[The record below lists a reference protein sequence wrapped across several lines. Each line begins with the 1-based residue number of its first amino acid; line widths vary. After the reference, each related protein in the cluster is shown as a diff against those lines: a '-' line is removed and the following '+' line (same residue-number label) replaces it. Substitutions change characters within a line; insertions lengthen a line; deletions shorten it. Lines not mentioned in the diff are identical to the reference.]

1 MPRIARHIL
10 SILLLLLLL
19 PLSLSAAPMMDG
31 EALPPAPPT
40 PVITAL
46 KLLPATVT
54 LHDARDSQRVIVMGQ
69 AQNGEWVDL
78 TRSAIFTPAS
88 PIVALDSD
96 GYLEAKKAGETSVV
110 ISVGNVKATL
120 TVKVLSTELPVARFV
135 LDVQPILAKLGCNAG
150 TCHGSQKGKNGF
162 FLSLRGYDTEYDYKQ
177 LIHDINGRRINRF
190 DASQSLMLL
199 KPTGDVPHE
208 GGAVLAKGS
217 RHYNTLLQWISEGA
231 ASETPEPRQFK
242 LEVLPREVDLD
253 LPGRQQE
260 VVVIAHYSDGTSR
273 DVTREAI
280 LSSSD
285 TEIAQMQ
292 GNLVTG
298 IRRGES
304 AVLVRYEGQYATAVI
319 TIMGDRTGYAWQD
332 QPQYNYIDQHI
343 DTKLKK
349 IKSLPSQLATD
360 AEFVRRVYLDLTGLP
375 PTPVEAKAFIE
386 DAAPSRQKRDKL
398 IDTLVGSE
406 PFIEHWTNKWA
417 DLLQNNSGQLGDK
430 GVWMFRGWIRDAIA
444 TNKPYDK
451 FVHELLTAQG
461 GQYTNPAVAYYL
473 TLGQEKGQP
482 INTGKITEDIT
493 QTFLGVRFNCN
504 KCHDHPFEK
513 WTQNQ
518 YFQFGAYFAQ
528 VQFKAGRQPGEMVV
542 YRNYNGGEVQHPK
555 TNMNVIPSVPY
566 GTASQATSE
575 LDRRDAL
582 ADWLVSTDN
591 ELFARSY
598 VNRVWSYF
606 FGRGIID
613 PVDDIRA
620 GNPPVNPPLLDALTA
635 DFIKSGHD
643 VRKLM
648 MTIAKSRTYQHS
660 IIPNQWNKTDRLNFS
675 HAFPRRLTAEQLL
688 DALAISTDIPQRF
701 AGLPPGM
708 RAAQVADG
716 RVKGD
721 DFTELFGRPNRES
734 ACECARTDSMTLAHA
749 MKMIMGPT
757 INDALANG
765 NNRFAKLAGEIKDD
779 AALTDAIYYAVL
791 CRPATDEERK
801 SVNYSEGGTRAEIAA
816 DLAWALFNSPAFLF
830 NH

>member
-1 MPRIARHIL
+1 MPRL
-10 SILLLLLLL
+10 STLLL
-19 PLSLSAAPMMDG
+19 PLILLPLLLPLPPALG

-46 KLLPATVT
+46 KLLPDAVT
-54 LHDARDSQRVIVMGQ
+54 LHDARDSQRVLVMGQ
-69 AQNGEWVDL
+69 AENGDWVDL
-78 TRSAIFTPAS
+78 TRIAAFAPAA
-88 PIVALDSD
+88 PLVALDGD
-96 GYLEAKKAGETSVV
+96 GYLEARKTGETNVV
-110 ISVGNVKATL
+110 ISVGNIKATL
-120 TVKVLSTELPVARFV
+120 PVKVLSIDIPPARYV
-135 LDVQPILAKLGCNAG
+135 HDIQPILGKLGCNSG

-162 FLSLRGYDTEYDYKQ
+162 FLSLRGYDTEFDYKQ
-177 LIHDINGRRINRF
+177 LIHDINGRRINQF
-190 DASQSLMLL
+190 DPSQSLMLL

-231 ASETPEPRQFK
+231 PYEAPEARDFK
-242 LEVLPREVDLD
+242 LEVLPHEVNLD
-253 LPGRQQE
+253 LPGRSQE
-260 VVVIAHYSDGTSR
+260 VVVIAHYADGAKR
-273 DVTREAI
+273 DVTRESV

-285 TEIAQMQ
+285 TEVAMMT
-292 GNLVTG
+292 NNVVTG

-304 AVLVRYEGQYATAVI
+304 AVLVRYEGQYSTAVI
-319 TIMGDRTGYAWQD
+319 TIMGDRTGYAWVD
-332 QPQYNYIDQHI
+332 QPQYNYIDEHI
-343 DTKLKK
+343 DNKLKK
-349 IKSLPSQLATD
+349 IKSLPSELATD
-360 AEFVRRVYLDLTGLP
+360 AEFARRVYLDLTGLP
-375 PTPVEAKAFIE
+375 PTPQQAKAFIE
-386 DAAPSRQKRDKL
+386 DTAPTREKREKL
-398 IDTLVGSE
+398 INTLVGSE
-406 PFIEHWTNKWA
+406 PYIEHWTNKWA

-430 GVWMFRGWIRDAIA
+430 GTWMFRGWIRDAIA
-444 TNKPYDK
+444 SNKPYDK

-473 TLGQEKGQP
+473 TLGKEKGQP
-482 INTGKITEDIT
+482 VNTGKITEDIT

-518 YFQFGAYFAQ
+518 YYQFGAYFAQ
-528 VQFKAGRQPGEMVV
+528 VQFKPGRLPGETVV

-555 TNMNVIPSVPY
+555 TNINVVPQVPY
-566 GTASQATSE
+566 GSASQATSE

-582 ADWLVSTDN
+582 AHWLVSTEN

-620 GNPPVNPPLLDALTA
+620 GNPPSNPELLDALTA

-643 VRKLM
+643 VRHLM
-648 MTIAKSRTYQHS
+648 KTIASSRTYQHS
-660 IIPNQWNKTDRLNFS
+660 IKANKWNQGDRLNFS
-675 HAFPRRLTAEQLL
+675 HATPRRLTAEQLL
-688 DALAISTDIPQRF
+688 DALAISTAIPQKF
-701 AGLPPGM
+701 AGLPAGM

-734 ACECARTDSMTLAHA
+734 ACECARTDSMTLGHA

-757 INDALANG
+757 INDALANAG
-765 NNRFAKLAGEIKDD
+765 NRFTKLAGEIKDD

-791 CRPATDEERK
+791 CRPATEEEKK
-801 SVNYSEGGTRAEIAA
+801 SVNYTEGGTRAEIAA

>member
-1 MPRIARHIL
+1 
-10 SILLLLLLL
+10 
-19 PLSLSAAPMMDG
+19 
-31 EALPPAPPT
+31 
-40 PVITAL
+40 
-46 KLLPATVT
+46 
-54 LHDARDSQRVIVMGQ
+54 
-69 AQNGEWVDL
+69 
-78 TRSAIFTPAS
+78 
-88 PIVALDSD
+88 
-96 GYLEAKKAGETSVV
+96 
-110 ISVGNVKATL
+110 
-120 TVKVLSTELPVARFV
+120 
-135 LDVQPILAKLGCNAG
+135 
-150 TCHGSQKGKNGF
+150 
-162 FLSLRGYDTEYDYKQ
+162 
-177 LIHDINGRRINRF
+177 
-190 DASQSLMLL
+190 
-199 KPTGDVPHE
+199 
-208 GGAVLAKGS
+208 
-217 RHYNTLLQWISEGA
+217 
-231 ASETPEPRQFK
+231 
-242 LEVLPREVDLD
+242 
-253 LPGRQQE
+253 
-260 VVVIAHYSDGTSR
+260 
-273 DVTREAI
+273 
-280 LSSSD
+280 
-285 TEIAQMQ
+285 
-292 GNLVTG
+292 
-298 IRRGES
+298 
-304 AVLVRYEGQYATAVI
+304 
-319 TIMGDRTGYAWQD
+319 
-332 QPQYNYIDQHI
+332 
-343 DTKLKK
+343 
-349 IKSLPSQLATD
+349 
-360 AEFVRRVYLDLTGLP
+360 
-375 PTPVEAKAFIE
+375 
-386 DAAPSRQKRDKL
+386 
-398 IDTLVGSE
+398 
-406 PFIEHWTNKWA
+406 
-417 DLLQNNSGQLGDK
+417 
-430 GVWMFRGWIRDAIA
+430 
-444 TNKPYDK
+444 
-451 FVHELLTAQG
+451 
-461 GQYTNPAVAYYL
+461 
-473 TLGQEKGQP
+473 
-482 INTGKITEDIT
+482 
-493 QTFLGVRFNCN
+493 
-504 KCHDHPFEK
+504 
-513 WTQNQ
+513 
-518 YFQFGAYFAQ
+518 
-528 VQFKAGRQPGEMVV
+528 MVV

-582 ADWLVSTDN
+582 ANWLVSTDN